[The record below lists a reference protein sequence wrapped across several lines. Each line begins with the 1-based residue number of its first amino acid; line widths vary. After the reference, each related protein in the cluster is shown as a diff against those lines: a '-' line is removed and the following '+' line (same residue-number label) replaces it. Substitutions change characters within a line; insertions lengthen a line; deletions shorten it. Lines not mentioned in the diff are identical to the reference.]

1 MQLLLDASN
10 RPASA
15 EGCAATLLDALP
27 SVMWFVRQNM
37 RSRRSQGL
45 SVPQFRVLVL
55 LHRYPEASLSA
66 VSEHLGSTLPTASRI
81 VGGLVGKGLVARRSC
96 SEDRR
101 QVALQLTDKG
111 RSVLDVAWQDTRSA
125 VAERLSKLTVE
136 QHAGVMGAMDLL
148 RDVFASDLGAFAA
161 QDALRKRSG

>member
-10 RPASA
+10 RPTTAD
-15 EGCAATLLDALP
+15 GCAATLLDALP
-27 SVMWFVRQNM
+27 GVMWFVRQNM

-55 LHRYPEASLSA
+55 LHRFPEASLSA

-81 VGGLVGKGLVARRSC
+81 VGGLVGKGLVGRRSC

-101 QVALQLTDKG
+101 QVALQLTEKG
-111 RSVLDVAWQDTRSA
+111 QSVLDVAWRDTRSA
-125 VAERLSKLTVE
+125 VAERLGRLNTD
-136 QHAGVMGAMDLL
+136 QQAGVMGAMELL
-148 RDVFASDLGAFAA
+148 RGVFANEANGA
-161 QDALRKRSG
+161 DAFRKPNG

>member
-1 MQLLLDASN
+1 MQLLLDASKTLS
-10 RPASA
+10 SA
-15 EGCAATLLDALP
+15 EGCAANLLDALP

-55 LHRYPEASLSA
+55 LHRFPETSLSV

-101 QVALQLTDKG
+101 QVALQLTEK
-111 RSVLDVAWQDTRSA
+111 
-125 VAERLSKLTVE
+125 
-136 QHAGVMGAMDLL
+136 
-148 RDVFASDLGAFAA
+148 
-161 QDALRKRSG
+161 